1 MCRGTDALALCLV
14 WLFVPGTDR
23 QKATMEEMNYVF
35 GVATHRHMNYQTR
48 EVAPWCYQHYIL
60 LRKVG
65 YPDPLYQWDWEREDT
80 DTDSGSSGSTLSE

>member
-1 MCRGTDALALCLV
+1 
-14 WLFVPGTDR
+14 
-23 QKATMEEMNYVF
+23 MNYVF